1 MSQRSKP
8 GCVKDLLGATAQ
20 RLGIVCPCEEC
31 RKEREISGYGLRD
44 TGTAESNKTARRH
57 DGKAA
62 AAGERDE

>member
-31 RKEREISGYGLRD
+31 RKERGISGYGLRD
-44 TGTAESNKTARRH
+44 TGTASDKPERRH